1 MLNEVLMSVQ
11 PRKIAWLLYK
21 DDWSLLE
28 KVIKYNCSI
37 IGGYY
42 NIIVTLEDNLQ
53 IGQRDSDY
61 IKSYDPDLVILPP
74 KITCNTLSVE
84 GINPYC
90 FVEWQDLH
98 HFVNYSRDGMSE
110 TESIRVDEGIFASE
124 KYPLQNAVIA
134 VSADNNTD
142 YNRLALLACGEMFY
156 SEEVDYKKYEEI
168 EKSYFGYREEFL
180 KHFVLNPDE
189 LVNKENSKEPDRF
202 FLNTVING
210 KNKFPIDDSIAAIDM
225 CLRIQSKLI
234 NRYTFC
240 NLTRN
245 YNYNY
250 KYDNRNTPFVIIV
263 SDNFDIDEAI
273 LFWNLRASGR
283 FVSWISFKDL
293 EKHLEKFTT
302 LIIKVVN
309 DFIGAYTDLYNR
321 GLNLIC
327 EEKCSQKLNV
337 INEKIT
343 DILQKQGYDDF
354 VVNKVFNDFKVFDY
368 EIPSMKE
375 IRVLI
380 NDNRINFN
388 EKYGD
393 FGTYTA
399 KLLSYDYMFP
409 YNKNIETLIN
419 SDSFSLYRNAFQVP
433 YIRISND
440 NLIIIQ
446 LSDEIQYITLKKPN
460 INEIF
465 NKIFSDKGYGKLV
478 LSSTGRYH
486 KKYIELCDGFQ
497 DAIKYLKTEPYIQ
510 ILELLSSSNESSGE
524 KIGWFLE
531 HLNRKVINIFEIF
544 KLLKKE
550 LPKNFNEVY
559 KMIDSLPEEIY
570 ELHRKGILEKGFVL
584 KCKECAYQYWYYVDE
599 VGQKFKCN
607 RCGGEQHYDINPL
620 WSYKL
625 NEIVYQGLKSDMVV
639 PLLTIDY
646 LEKRSEHNF
655 KWLIDS
661 DFSDTKRNL
670 DIICSIDGKVYIGEA
685 KSCNYIEK
693 NQFDFYTE
701 LCKNVPIDGIVFATS
716 EKKWD
721 AKTDRFINELRK
733 VFCGDVIVLTYDD
746 LYNQVIDLKQNSA
759 ELINEIFGD
768 ASLSI

>member
-1 MLNEVLMSVQ
+1 MSVQ
-11 PRKIAWLLYK
+11 PRKIAWLIYNN
-21 DDWSLLE
+21 DWSLLE

-42 NIIVTLEDNLQ
+42 NIIITLEDNLQ

-61 IKSYDPDLVILPP
+61 IISYDPDLVILPP
-74 KITCNTLSVE
+74 NITCNALSIE
-84 GINPYC
+84 GINPFC
-90 FVEWQDLH
+90 FVEWIDLQ

-110 TESIRVDEGIFASE
+110 TESVRVDEGLFASE
-124 KYPLQNAVIA
+124 KYSLQNAVIA

-142 YNRLALLACGEMFY
+142 YNRLALMACGEMFY

-180 KHFVLNPDE
+180 KNFVLNPDE

-202 FLNTVING
+202 FLNTVINR

-245 YNYNY
+245 YNYNQ
-250 KYDNRNTPFVIIV
+250 KYDIRNNPFVIIV
-263 SDNFDIDEAI
+263 SDSFDIDEAI

-293 EKHLEKFTT
+293 EKHLKKFTT

-309 DFIGAYTDLYNR
+309 DFMGAYTDLYNR

-327 EEKCSQKLNV
+327 EEKYSQKLNV

-343 DILQKQGYDDF
+343 SILEKQGYDDF
-354 VVNKVFNDFKVFDY
+354 VVNKVYRDFKLFDY
-368 EIPSMKE
+368 EIPSIKE

-380 NDNRINFN
+380 DDNRISFN
-388 EKYGD
+388 EKYSD
-393 FGTYTA
+393 FGTYTV

-409 YNKNIETLIN
+409 YNKNIEPLIN
-419 SDSFSLYRNAFQVP
+419 SDSFSLYRKAFQVP

-440 NLIIIQ
+440 NLITIQ
-446 LSDEIQYITLKKPN
+446 LSDEIQNITLKKPN

-465 NKIFSDKGYGKLV
+465 DKIFSDKYYGKLV

-486 KKYIELCDGFQ
+486 KKYIELCHGFQ

-510 ILELLSSSNESSGE
+510 ILELLSSSNESRGE

-570 ELHRKGILEKGFVL
+570 ELHQKGILEKGFVL

-599 VGQKFKCN
+599 VGQKYKCN
-607 RCGGEQHYDINPL
+607 RCGSEQHYDINPL

-693 NQFDFYTE
+693 NQFEFYTE

-721 AKTDRFINELRK
+721 AKTERFINELRE

-746 LYNQVIDLKQNSA
+746 LYNQVIEAKQNSA